1 MIISSAKP
9 FEEILASLECEND
22 IFIIGCNVCA
32 AKLHIGGEPEVLIMC
47 KRLGDAGKNVVGW
60 TLPTAACSVRSWEAL
75 VEKNETIKDAH
86 AILVMA
92 CGSGTS
98 VVASVAGDVPVY
110 SSNDTSSLGGLSQG
124 AVLHDQCAMCG
135 KCTIADFGGV
145 CPTAQCAKGLLNGP
159 CGGSMDG
166 KCEVDREMDCAWELI
181 YRRLKGIGRLDLLDR
196 VHEPKEHSM

>member
-9 FEEILASLECEND
+9 FEEILASLENEDD
-22 IFIIGCNVCA
+22 IFVIGCNVCA
-32 AKLHIGGEPEVLIMC
+32 AKLHIGGEPEVIAMC
-47 KRLGDAGKNVVGW
+47 KCLQDSGKNVVGW

-75 VEKNETIKDAH
+75 VEKNETIENAH
-86 AILVMA
+86 AILVMG

-98 VVASVAGDVPVY
+98 IVASIVDVPVY
-110 SSNDTSSLGGLSQG
+110 SSNDTTSLGGLSRG
-124 AVLHDQCAMCG
+124 IVFDDQCAMCG

-159 CGGSMDG
+159 CGGSMGG

-181 YRRLKGIGRLDLLDR
+181 YKRLKVIGRLDLLDG
-196 VHEPKEHSM
+196 VHEPKEH